1 MMSKVTEMTTT
12 THSEEIVRSQQ
23 SGELQNIQATY
34 RLDEKNYLKWSQ
46 LVRTVLKGK
55 GKISH
60 LMGIGPKPGDPRFE
74 AWDEED
80 SMIMAWL
87 WNSMTP
93 EISDTCMFLATAKDI
108 WDAIQQTYSKARDA
122 ARVYEVKV
130 KTIAAKQGS
139 KTVTEYA
146 NQLKALW
153 QELDH
158 YRVIKTKC
166 PEDAA
171 ILKDFIEQDRVYD
184 FLVGLN
190 PEFDQV
196 RIQILGKQE
205 VPCFNE
211 VVALIRGEESR
222 RSVMLEPQTLDRSTL
237 VAKTEYSE
245 QGKINLPKHLGRDN
259 QWKENKDNRW
269 CTFCK
274 KPRHTKEKCWK
285 LNGKPP
291 SREWGNRGG
300 QQRPQA
306 HMSEQPKTEENSAI
320 GGFNS
325 E

>member
-1 MMSKVTEMTTT
+1 
-12 THSEEIVRSQQ
+12 
-23 SGELQNIQATY
+23 
-34 RLDEKNYLKWSQ
+34 
-46 LVRTVLKGK
+46 
-55 GKISH
+55 
-60 LMGIGPKPGDPRFE
+60 MGSGPKPGDPRFE

-87 WNSMTP
+87 WNSTTP
-93 EISDTCMFLATAKDI
+93 EISDT
-108 WDAIQQTYSKARDA
+108 S
-122 ARVYEVKV
+122 
-130 KTIAAKQGS
+130 
-139 KTVTEYA
+139 
-146 NQLKALW
+146 LW

-158 YRVIKTKC
+158 YWVIKTKC

-171 ILKDFIEQDRVYD
+171 VLKDFIEQDRVYD

-222 RSVMLEPQTLDRSTL
+222 RSVMLEPQTLDGSIL

-245 QGKINLPKHLGRDN
+245 QGKNDLPKHLGRDN
-259 QWKENKDNRW
+259 QWKENMDNLW
-269 CTFCK
+269 CTCCK

-291 SREWGNRGG
+291 SCEWGNRGG

-306 HMSEQPKTEENSAI
+306 HMAKQPKKLRKIQQQAGSI
-320 GGFNS
+320 MKKWRS
-325 E
+325 